1 MLLLSISEQRAL
13 MFQQRAAESHVFPA
27 QGQQRGNKEN
37 WITVIDLI
45 AHDLDSDEEKSLFA
59 C

>member
-1 MLLLSISEQRAL
+1 
-13 MFQQRAAESHVFPA
+13 MFRHRAAETHVFPA

-37 WITVIDLI
+37 RVTVIDLI
-45 AHDLDSDEEKSLFA
+45 AHDLDSDEEKSLFG